1 MGTGHMAIYQAIVRE
16 HAPAFANPLTWHVN
30 GKRGHLHA
38 YANCA
43 KLRRNGVLTI
53 SLGLRD
59 AITDRIVC
67 QECLNWGSLDDAQR
81 ETFTLARTLIDAS
94 NRAELNLGSIFPGRH
109 AIAVA
114 RNHHFRKALAK
125 NVRCETGLHGM
136 ENWFNRVVTGIEESI
151 PNLPTEDMVSDD
163 CIKAAAPRVLCRRF
177 MSDELDPGFWG
188 GSEVMSITGGKT
200 SRYSPY
206 QQNEAPLTF
215 FTKVWLDKLSEG
227 LTPQEATNL
236 LLGNGEI
243 VNMLAVPDKAQLE
256 RCAVVLDMVAGESL
270 WEFTERNWQ
279 TQVLTALNTAAAA
292 MTLRYERLIAPVQPV
307 LIGNQTQGVSLLR
320 SQVSG
325 DNIENVVASL
335 QDITGNNERSVTICH
350 PTVANFLHG
359 RGHYGSWNDPIKLT
373 EIPGVDVLETVVA
386 LWDPRNR
393 YSAYE
398 KLDDALVAAW
408 SL

>member
-1 MGTGHMAIYQAIVRE
+1 MGTSHMAIYQAIVRE
-16 HAPAFANPLTWHVN
+16 HAPAFVNPLTWYIN

-43 KLRRNGVLTI
+43 KLRRHGVLTI

-67 QECLNWGSLDDAQR
+67 EECLSWGSLDNEQR
-81 ETFTLARTLIDAS
+81 ETFTLARILIDAS
-94 NRAELNLGSIFPGRH
+94 NRAEYNLGSIFPGRH

-114 RNHHFRKALAK
+114 RNHHFRKTLATS
-125 NVRCETGLHGM
+125 VRCETSLHGM
-136 ENWFNRVVTGIEESI
+136 ENWLNRVVTGIEESI
-151 PNLPTEDMVSDD
+151 PDLPAEDMVNDD
-163 CIKAAAPRVLCRRF
+163 CVKAAAPRVLHRRF
-177 MSDELDPGFWG
+177 TSDELDLGFWG
-188 GSEVMSITGGKT
+188 GSEVMRIAGGT
-200 SRYSPY
+200 TIVPAYR
-206 QQNEAPLTF
+206 QNEVPLSF

-236 LLGNGEI
+236 LLGNGEL
-243 VNMLAVPDKAQLE
+243 VNLLSVPDKAQLE

-270 WEFTERNWQ
+270 WKFTERNWQ
-279 TQVLTALNTAAAA
+279 TQILTALATAAAA
-292 MTLRYERLIAPVQPV
+292 MTLRYEQLIAPMQPV
-307 LIGNQTQGVSLLR
+307 LIGNQTHGVSSLR

-325 DNIENVVASL
+325 DNVENVIASL
-335 QDITGNNERSVTICH
+335 QDIIGNNERSVIICH
-350 PTVANFLHG
+350 PTVANFLRG
-359 RGHYGSWNDPIKLT
+359 RGHYGSWTDPISLT
-373 EIPGVDVLETVVA
+373 EIPEVDVLETVVA

-398 KLDDALVAAW
+398 KLDDALVAAR